1 MLIIDELIINGRKYV
16 YTLKI
21 QINLSNVQIL
31 ISWQLRVQTIPAGAW
46 LWNISIWLFVFRNFT
61 AIEKNQLHQQ
71 HSRKVQQ
78 AKPKRQ
84 MVNFTEEMRKVE
96 NMILQLQME
105 VVHDLFIYL
114 MKLKILILIGD
125 SYDQDQLSKTQ
136 SLKILALEKRIK
148 LQVNLY
154 FIWFF

>member
-1 MLIIDELIINGRKYV
+1 
-16 YTLKI
+16 
-21 QINLSNVQIL
+21 
-31 ISWQLRVQTIPAGAW
+31 
-46 LWNISIWLFVFRNFT
+46 
-61 AIEKNQLHQQ
+61 
-71 HSRKVQQ
+71 
-78 AKPKRQ
+78 

-154 FIWFF
+154 FI